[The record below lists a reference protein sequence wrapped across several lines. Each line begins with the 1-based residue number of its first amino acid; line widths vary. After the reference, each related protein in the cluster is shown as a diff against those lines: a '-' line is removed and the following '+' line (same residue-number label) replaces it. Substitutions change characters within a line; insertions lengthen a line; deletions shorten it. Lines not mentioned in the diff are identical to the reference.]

1 MKGMISMARRAVT
14 TSNRSKTHTKPTM
27 LSDDA
32 RKSYLT
38 NLALDL
44 IEQRL
49 LDGTATSQETTYFLR
64 FGSKEAEY
72 KEQILKAQKELYEA
86 KTEALQSQK
95 RSEELYENAINAMR
109 RYSGVGIS
117 DEDVY

>member
-1 MKGMISMARRAVT
+1 MARRAA
-14 TSNRSKTHTKPTM
+14 TSVNRAKSRQKPAM

-38 NLALDL
+38 SLAMDL

-64 FGSKEAEY
+64 YGSKEADL
-72 KEQILKAQKELYEA
+72 KEEILEAQRDLYAAKA
-86 KTEALQSQK
+86 EALRSQQ
-95 RSEELYENAINAMR
+95 RSEELYEKAIAAMR
-109 RYSGVGIS
+109 RYSGMGDV

>member
-1 MKGMISMARRAVT
+1 MARRKVT
-14 TSNRSKTHTKPTM
+14 SLNRTETSTKPAM

-38 NLALDL
+38 NLAMDL

-64 FGSKEAEY
+64 YGSKEAEL
-72 KEQILKAQKELYEA
+72 KEKILESQQELYKA
-86 KTEALQSQK
+86 KAEALRSQQ
-95 RSEELYENAINAMR
+95 RSEELYEKAIAAMR
-109 RYSGVGIS
+109 RYSGMDDS
-117 DEDVY
+117 DEDL

>member
-1 MKGMISMARRAVT
+1 MARRKVT
-14 TSNRSKTHTKPTM
+14 SLNRAETSTKPAM

-38 NLALDL
+38 NLAMDL

-64 FGSKEAEY
+64 YGSKEAEL
-72 KEQILKAQKELYEA
+72 KEKILESQQELYKA
-86 KTEALQSQK
+86 KAEALRSQQ
-95 RSEELYENAINAMR
+95 RSEELYEKAIAAMR
-109 RYSGVGIS
+109 RYSGMD
-117 DEDVY
+117 DEE

>member
-1 MKGMISMARRAVT
+1 MARRKA
-14 TSNRSKTHTKPTM
+14 TSLNRIESASQPAM

-38 NLALDL
+38 SLAMDL
-44 IEQRL
+44 IEERL
-49 LDGTATSQETTYFLR
+49 KNGTATSQETTYFLR

-86 KTEALQSQK
+86 KTEALKSQQ
-95 RSEELYENAINAMR
+95 RQEELYEKAIAAMR
-109 RYSGVGIS
+109 RYSGAGVS
-117 DEDVY
+117 DEDI